1 MHSESQWRYRA
12 KRLGLRLVRY
22 SQALGYQEYGPYGL
36 VDRATGRM
44 VRVRL
49 DSEDVER
56 LLFGVEGKAV
66 EFRGGGK
73 AVEFRGGGKAAE
85 LMVDGEA
92 VEFSGFS
99 KVVEFRVEGEAAE
112 LSAETSANENS
123 DR

>member
-73 AVEFRGGGKAAE
+73 AAE